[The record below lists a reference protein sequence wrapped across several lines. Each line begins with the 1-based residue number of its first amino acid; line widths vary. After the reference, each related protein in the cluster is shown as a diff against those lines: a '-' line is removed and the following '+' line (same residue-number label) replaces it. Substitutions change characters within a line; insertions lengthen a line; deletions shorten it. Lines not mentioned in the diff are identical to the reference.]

1 MGFIQKKNSVKVDIL
16 AIGAHPDD
24 IELSCAGT
32 LLKHIEQGHVVGLV
46 DLTKG
51 ELGSR
56 GSAAIR
62 MKEAEA
68 ARKMMNAA
76 VRENVGLKDGFFD
89 LEKSVMKLIPYI
101 RRFQPEIVLAN
112 AISDRHPDHGR
123 AAELIRRACFLAGLI
138 KIKTTWKNEKKAQAP
153 WRPKQVF
160 HYIQDRYIE
169 PDFVVDISPYM
180 ERKIEI
186 VKAYGSQ
193 FFNPKLKKY
202 NKEVQTA
209 ISGKD
214 FLDNLYAKANIYG
227 RNISVPYAEGFTIDR
242 TLGVDSLF
250 DIR

>member
-1 MGFIQKKNSVKVDIL
+1 VGLIQEKNSMKVDIL

-32 LLKHIEQGHVVGLV
+32 LLKHIDMGYTVGLV

-62 MKEAEA
+62 RKEAALA
-68 ARKMMNAA
+68 AKMMKAN
-76 VRENVGLKDGFFD
+76 VRQNVGLKDGFFD
-89 LEKSVMKLIPYI
+89 LESSILKLIPYI
-101 RRFQPEIVLAN
+101 RKYQPEIVLGN

-123 AAELIRRACFLAGLI
+123 AAELINRACFLAGL
-138 KIKTTWKNEKKAQAP
+138 KKVETHWKKEKKAQLH
-153 WRPKQVF
+153 WRPKQVY
-160 HYIQDRYIE
+160 HYIQDRYID
-169 PDFVVDISPYM
+169 PDFVIDITPYM

-186 VKAYGSQ
+186 VQAYSSQ
-193 FFNPKLKKY
+193 FYNPEAKQY
-202 NKEVQTA
+202 SKEAQTP

-214 FLDNLYAKANIYG
+214 FLDNLYSKANIYG
-227 RNISVPYAEGFTIDR
+227 RNIGVSYAEGFTLDR

-250 DIR
+250 DLR

>member
-1 MGFIQKKNSVKVDIL
+1 MKVDIL

-24 IELSCAGT
+24 IELSCCGT
-32 LLKHIEQGHVVGLV
+32 LLKHIDLGHKVGLL

-62 MKEAEA
+62 KKEAEA
-68 ARKMMNAA
+68 ARKMMGAV

-89 LEKSVMKLIPYI
+89 IEKSIMTLIPYI
-101 RRFQPEIVLAN
+101 RKFQPDIVLAN

-123 AAELIRRACFLAGLI
+123 AAELISRACFLAGLQ
-138 KIKTTWKNEKKAQAP
+138 KVKTTYKKEKKAQQH

-160 HYIQDRYIE
+160 HYIQDRYLD
-169 PDFVVDISPYM
+169 PDFVVDITPYM

-193 FFNPKLKKY
+193 FYNPEAKKY
-202 NKEVQTA
+202 SKEAATP

-214 FLDNLYAKANIYG
+214 FLDNLYAKANIFG
-227 RNISVPYAEGFTIDR
+227 RNISVSYAEGYTLDR